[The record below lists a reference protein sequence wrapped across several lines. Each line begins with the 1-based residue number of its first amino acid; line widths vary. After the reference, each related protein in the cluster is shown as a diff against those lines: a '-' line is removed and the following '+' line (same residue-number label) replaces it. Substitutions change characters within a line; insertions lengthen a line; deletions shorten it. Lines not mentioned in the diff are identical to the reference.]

1 MLFRVNQKGHDL
13 SSPEFTHQSDHR
25 VHLQIVPTNVRT
37 LCDQRLQHENVF
49 VLSRLYAVNTFMQF
63 TLLDFVTQHDV
74 MQNNFMI
81 AGND

>member
-1 MLFRVNQKGHDL
+1 MLFRVNQKGRDL
-13 SSPEFTHQSDHR
+13 SSPEFTHRSDHR